1 LRSKSPEQDRQQEE
15 HPLAAN
21 GLGHWDERV
30 EYAEQVEG
38 HGKERVAGHAP
49 SACCLLRLLSPQLS
63 SACGRAFPAYS
74 SKIQDVI
81 VEIVVGR
88 NTANFQYR
96 SIYRKRLR
104 IASCCMETAKIQCES
119 EAKLYVC
126 IWISPYAQPDPVF
139 FLRFLIK
146 PVGNKF

>member
-1 LRSKSPEQDRQQEE
+1 MRSRWRGTGRSGSPVMR
-15 HPLAAN
+15 HRLAAS
-21 GLGHWDERV
+21 
-30 EYAEQVEG
+30 
-38 HGKERVAGHAP
+38 
-49 SACCLLRLLSPQLS
+49 SACCRLS
-63 SACGRAFPAYS
+63 SPLPVVAPFRVRRQPHS

-88 NTANFQYR
+88 NTANFQCR